1 MRPPDPGRRKQSRH
15 GAARNITV
23 FEHINI
29 DWRDA
34 LDITVVGVLLYQ
46 VIQMLR
52 GSRALTVLTGLGLL
66 TLLYFFSNAL
76 GLYTLTWLLQHIFSS
91 LFILIVVIFQ
101 TDIRQAL
108 GEMGANH
115 FFRKSAMKN
124 TGVEEV
130 VTACVE
136 MARLRVGA
144 LIVVE
149 RSMRLGDMIKREGVR
164 IDAQL
169 SRQLLMNI
177 FYPKAPLHDGAVVIS
192 GGRITAAACIL
203 PLAEAKGQSFGTRHR
218 AALGITRE
226 SDAVVIVVSEERGE
240 ISIALKGELMRA
252 LDAARL
258 RQVLDEIL

>member
-1 MRPPDPGRRKQSRH
+1 MFD
-15 GAARNITV
+15 
-23 FEHINI
+23 HIAI
-29 DWRDA
+29 DWRDVM
-34 LDITVVGVLLYQ
+34 DIAVVSILLYQ

-101 TDIRQAL
+101 ADIRQAL
-108 GEMGANH
+108 GEMGARPI
-115 FFRKSAMKN
+115 FRRSSIKSI
-124 TGVEEV
+124 GVEEV

-144 LIVVE
+144 LIVIE

-177 FYPKAPLHDGAVVIS
+177 F
-192 GGRITAAACIL
+192 
-203 PLAEAKGQSFGTRHR
+203 
-218 AALGITRE
+218 
-226 SDAVVIVVSEERGE
+226 
-240 ISIALKGELMRA
+240 
-252 LDAARL
+252 
-258 RQVLDEIL
+258 

>member
-1 MRPPDPGRRKQSRH
+1 MRHPFHGRQLQGRH
-15 GAARNITV
+15 VAARNINV
-23 FEHINI
+23 LEHINI

-115 FFRKSAMKN
+115 FFRKSATKN

-192 GGRITAAACIL
+192 RGRITAAACIL
-203 PLAEAKGQSFGTRHR
+203 PLAEAKGQNFGTRHR
-218 AALGITRE
+218 AALGITQE
-226 SDAVVIVVSEERGE
+226 SDAVVVVVSEERGE
-240 ISIALKGELMRA
+240 ISVALKGELMRA

>member
-1 MRPPDPGRRKQSRH
+1 MLD
-15 GAARNITV
+15 
-23 FEHINI
+23 HIAF
-29 DWRDA
+29 DWRDS
-34 LDITVVGVLLYQ
+34 LDITVVAVLLYQ

-66 TLLYFFSNAL
+66 TLLYFFSNAV

-101 TDIRQAL
+101 ADIRQAL
-108 GEMGANH
+108 GEMGASPL
-115 FFRKSAMKN
+115 FRKTKVKQG
-124 TGVEEV
+124 GVEEV
-130 VTACVE
+130 VAACAE

-144 LIVVE
+144 LIVIE

-164 IDAQL
+164 VDAQL

-177 FYPKAPLHDGAVVIS
+177 FFPKAPLHDGAVIIS
-192 GGRITAAACIL
+192 KGRLTAAACIL

-218 AALGITRE
+218 AALGIASE
-226 SDAVVIVVSEERGE
+226 SDAAVIVVSEERGE
-240 ISIALKGELMRA
+240 ISVALKGEFMRA

-258 RQVLDEIL
+258 RQVLNEIL